1 MDIWAIVLIG
11 LTTGGLSCLAMQG
24 GLLASVIAN
33 QKEKDLQNDSNDLTL
48 KSKSV
53 NTSDWLP
60 VLMFLFTKLVSHT
73 LFGAALGALGSVLT
87 LSLGMRIAFQIIAA
101 VFMFAT
107 ALNLL
112 NVHPIFRFLTF
123 QTPRFMQRWVRK
135 SSKGSTLFAPATLGF
150 LTVLVPCG
158 VTQAMEVLA
167 ISSGNA
173 LSGALIMFAFVIGTS
188 PIFGLVGFATAKLS
202 ESFRA
207 KFLKVA
213 AVLLIFMFLYNING
227 VLQVL
232 DSPVSW
238 QKFSAAFS
246 REDSTYVQDAT
257 NNLQG
262 PMNTEQVQ
270 RVQITVSQNGYN
282 PNRIKVSAGKPVELT
297 LETKNVYT
305 CAASFTF
312 RAFNI
317 FAQLAPTDKQTFT
330 FTPSKPGKYSFS
342 CSMGMYT
349 GVLEVI

>member
-1 MDIWAIVLIG
+1 MNLWAVLLIG

-33 QKEKDLQNDSNDLTL
+33 QKEKDLQYNSHDPKL
-48 KSKSV
+48 KSK
-53 NTSDWLP
+53 TLDKGDWLP
-60 VLMFLFTKLVSHT
+60 VVMFLGAKLVSHT

-87 LSLGMRIAFQIIAA
+87 LSFGMRITFQVIAA
-101 VFMFAT
+101 IFMLAT
-107 ALNLL
+107 AFNLL
-112 NVHPIFRFLTF
+112 NVHPIFRFMSF
-123 QTPRFMQRWVRK
+123 QPPRFMQRWVRN
-135 SSKGSTLFAPATLGF
+135 STKGATLFAPATLGF

-173 LSGALIMFAFVIGTS
+173 LSGALIMFAFVVGTS
-188 PIFGLVGFATAKLS
+188 PVFGLVGIATAKLS
-202 ESFRA
+202 EGFRM
-207 KFLKVA
+207 KFLRFA
-213 AVLLIFMFLYNING
+213 AALLIFMFLYNVNG

-238 QKFSAAFS
+238 QKVSSAFS
-246 REDSTYVQDAT
+246 RSSGSEVTDVT
-257 NNLQG
+257 NTVSG
-262 PMNTEQVQ
+262 PMNLEKVQ
-270 RVQITVSQNGYN
+270 RVTIKVSQNGYS
-282 PNRIKVSAGKPVELT
+282 PNRIKVSANQPVELT

-305 CAASFTF
+305 CASSFTF

-317 FAQLAPTDKQTFT
+317 FAQLSPTDTQTFT
-330 FTPSKPGKYSFS
+330 FTPTKPGKYSFS